1 MNGFK
6 AYRYYL
12 ALKLHF
18 TTDTFNVFQNKGHVR
33 GSFEAFN
40 ARNDKH
46 LFDKLARKFSTDKEL
61 IQWMVAQ
68 FVYGN
73 PNFIYNTAEGDAHY
87 IEWVKVKESITKTFT
102 DDLNVLQL
110 EAEKNGYTL
119 SDLFN
124 CTLNEIPVIIKLY
137 LGKRINPQS
146 LSILA
151 SMHKPIQELGNNT
164 NIELLV
170 GDELRIVYKLHGFLK
185 YNKEKLQKLYKEF
198 IESNSMG

>member
-1 MNGFK
+1 M
-6 AYRYYL
+6 
-12 ALKLHF
+12 
-18 TTDTFNVFQNKGHVR
+18 
-33 GSFEAFN
+33 
-40 ARNDKH
+40 
-46 LFDKLARKFSTDKEL
+46 
-61 IQWMVAQ
+61 
-68 FVYGN
+68 
-73 PNFIYNTAEGDAHY
+73 AEGDAHY
-87 IEWVKVKESITKTFT
+87 IEWVKVKESLTKVFE
-102 DDLNVLQL
+102 DDLNQLQL
-110 EAEKNGYTL
+110 EVEKNDYEL

-151 SMHKPIQELGNNT
+151 SMHEPIQELGKNT

-198 IESNSMG
+198 IENVSMG

>member
-18 TTDTFNVFQNKGHVR
+18 TTDKFNVFENKGHVR

-119 SDLFN
+119 PDLFN